1 MMPAGVQAMIGHVG
15 AASLV
20 VIAMHGKL
28 RSGASGEWRCVLC
41 VRQERFHGRGPGRR
55 AAHRRFYH
63 EQ

>member
-28 RSGASGEWRCVLC
+28 RSGGFRGVEMRAMREAGTVSRARAGQARGTSEVLS
-41 VRQERFHGRGPGRR
+41 
-55 AAHRRFYH
+55 
-63 EQ
+63 